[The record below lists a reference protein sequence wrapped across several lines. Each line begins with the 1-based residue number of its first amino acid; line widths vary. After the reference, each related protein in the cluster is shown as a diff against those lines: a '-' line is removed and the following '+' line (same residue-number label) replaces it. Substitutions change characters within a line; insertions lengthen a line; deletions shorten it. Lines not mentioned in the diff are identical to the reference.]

1 MVRRPASMVFPEK
14 NIIDPIIDYGNSLL
28 VDGEMV
34 DVDSNEVIE
43 LRSGVDFYE
52 YAVKYQ
58 LPLLETHGLDYPDS
72 GSWQPATEVF
82 KKMDLDRF
90 TIPVTVE
97 WADEIKKMKGYTDV
111 VAGGTKEI
119 RLMITATVSGD
130 YVDKTD
136 GSGGWRFIHS
146 KWDGI
151 TYEMILLDE
160 DNYSMI
166 IPESFMDVIPE
177 SMIEMNKTTAEGRE
191 QNASFE
197 KMTKTMPMED
207 GVVRIRKFSGITPL
221 RIKISY
227 DNNRNKDR
235 DFGWPHSFATPLKV
249 QAEIKSE
256 PHKVVTRKDFREA
269 ADGKEYD
276 IESYGIYHPNTDKK
290 QTYVWVPRPTL
301 GLMNWWPTLP

>member
-1 MVRRPASMVFPEK
+1 MKK
-14 NIIDPIIDYGNSLL
+14 NTYSSTTFNPIIQYEKDENGNQL
-28 VDGEMV
+28 
-34 DVDSNEVIE
+34 IE
-43 LRSGVDFYE
+43 LRSGVDFYD
-52 YAVKYQ
+52 YAVAHQ
-58 LPLLETHGLDYPDS
+58 LPLLEPHGLDYPDS

-90 TIPVTVE
+90 TIPVTVD
-97 WADEIKKMKGYTDV
+97 WVDKIKKMKGYMDAV
-111 VAGGTKEI
+111 ESGTKQV
-119 RLMITATVSGD
+119 RLMIIATVSGD
-130 YVDKTD
+130 YVDTTLGAGD
-136 GSGGWRFIHS
+136 WRFIHS

-151 TYEMILLDE
+151 TYDMILLDE
-160 DNYSMI
+160 DNYSMKI
-166 IPESFMDVIPE
+166 AESFMDVVPE

-197 KMTKTMPMED
+197 KMTKTMPVGD
-207 GVVRIRKFSGITPL
+207 GVVRIRKFSAITPL
-221 RIKISY
+221 RVKISY

-249 QAEIKSE
+249 QAEIQSE
-256 PHKVVTRKDFREA
+256 PAKYTYRKQLHEA
-269 ADGKEYD
+269 ADGKYYD